1 MVLLKKKLIKKLTNK
16 NLTISVVESCTGG
29 LLSAEITSVPNASK
43 VFKMGLITYSNN
55 SKNKLLKIPKQVL
68 LKYGAVSKFVCLLL
82 VKNLAKITKTNI
94 CVSITGIAG
103 PSGGTSLKPVGL
115 VFVGIKYG
123 KKLLYRKFLIKNRS
137 RNYIQRETV
146 KKTLKLIYSI
156 Y

>member
-55 SKNKLLKIPKQVL
+55 SKNKLLKIPRQVL

-137 RNYIQRETV
+137 RNYIQREAV